1 VNGRLVLDT
10 NAVIDLIRGDVSL
23 RELVSQSED
32 VFIPSTALGELY
44 LGAYQSNRVA
54 ENVDQ
59 IDGFVRSYAI
69 LRVDESTAKN
79 LWCSSPST
87 S

>member
-1 VNGRLVLDT
+1 VKGLTGVNGRLVLDT

-32 VFIPSTALGELY
+32 VFIP
-44 LGAYQSNRVA
+44 YQSNRVA